1 MTFIKK
7 LVLVL
12 AAIGILVASL
22 FLSIFVLGLA
32 LALGLVVA
40 ARIWWLGRKQQGSV
54 IEGEYRKLD
63 E

>member
-40 ARIWWLGRKQQGSV
+40 ARTWWLGRKQQGSV

-63 E
+63 D

>member
-12 AAIGILVASL
+12 VAIGILVASL
-22 FLSIFVLGLA
+22 FLSIFVLGIA

-54 IEGEYRKLD
+54 IEGEYRKVD

>member
-40 ARIWWLGRKQQGSV
+40 ARIWWLGRKQHGSV

>member
-1 MTFIKK
+1 MSFIKK
-7 LVLVL
+7 LVVVL

-22 FLSIFVLGLA
+22 FLSIFVLGIA

-40 ARIWWLGRKQQGSV
+40 ARIWWLGRKQQGSI
-54 IEGEYRKLD
+54 IEGEYRQVD

>member
-40 ARIWWLGRKQQGSV
+40 ARIWRLGRKQQGSV

-63 E
+63 D

>member
-63 E
+63 D

>member
-22 FLSIFVLGLA
+22 FLSIFVLGIA

-54 IEGEYRKLD
+54 IEGEYRKVD